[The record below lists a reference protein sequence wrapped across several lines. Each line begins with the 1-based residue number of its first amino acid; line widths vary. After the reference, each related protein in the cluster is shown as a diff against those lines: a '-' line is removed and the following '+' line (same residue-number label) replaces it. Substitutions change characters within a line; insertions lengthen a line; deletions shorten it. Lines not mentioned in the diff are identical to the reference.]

1 MSSRGTVASMLEG
14 ERSRSAVKPARYAW
28 HHYRMRYGLCAVGLA
43 VTAIV
48 TSLSAQGEQP
58 LPPAEEF
65 LAKAR
70 EHLASNALLQRRYR
84 YKERQTDLKLNPFG
98 QMGTGPIEVFQVFP
112 AAEDDMT
119 YRRLIERDGQP
130 VPAREL
136 AKQDREYADRYK
148 DWQQELAA
156 EGTTA
161 RDARVKR
168 DAAMRRKEQAQAKE
182 LIGLFDFSLVRR
194 EVLRGEPA
202 IVVRF
207 TPRPGGRAS
216 SREAR
221 VAHAFAGEAWIHETE
236 YEVMQLEGTSRE
248 SVAFGFGV
256 IARLNEGA
264 KVRISRK
271 RTLGVWLPDETRF
284 TGGGRA
290 LLVRRVDLEY
300 VRQYF
305 DYEPFDPTAPPPIP
319 GLGGSGRP

>member
-1 MSSRGTVASMLEG
+1 MSSRGTNAGMFEG
-14 ERSRSAVKPARYAW
+14 ERSRSAAKPARCTW

-43 VTAIV
+43 MTVVSA
-48 TSLSAQGEQP
+48 SAQSERP

-70 EHLASNALLQRRYR
+70 AHLASNALLQRRYR
-84 YKERQTDLKLNPFG
+84 YKERRTDLKLNPFG
-98 QMGTGPIEVFQVFP
+98 QMGTGPIEVFQVYP
-112 AAEDDMT
+112 AAADEMT
-119 YRRLIERDGQP
+119 YRRLVQRDGQP
-130 VPAREL
+130 VPAQEL
-136 AKQDREYADRYK
+136 AKQDRAYAEKYK

-156 EGTTA
+156 EGKTE
-161 RDARVKR
+161 REARVQR
-168 DAAMRRKEQAQAKE
+168 DAAMRRKEQAQANE
-182 LIGLFDFSLVRR
+182 LLGLFDFSLVRR
-194 EVLRGEPA
+194 EMLHGEPA

-221 VAHAFAGEAWIHETE
+221 VAYAFSGEAWVHETE

-264 KVRISRK
+264 KVHITRK

-284 TGGGRA
+284 SGGGRA
-290 LLVRRVDLEY
+290 LLVRKVNLAY

-305 DYEPFDPTAPPPIP
+305 DYEPSDPTAPPPIP
-319 GLGGSGRP
+319 GLGASGRP